1 MNVFDLFAK
10 ISLDTSEY
18 KDKLS
23 EVESKTSA
31 IGSAVGTGLKA
42 TAAAVGATVVAAGG
56 AIAKLTKSAVDNYA
70 EYEQLAGGVS
80 TLFGTNGKTLAE
92 YAQSVGQTV
101 DQAKGKY
108 NELVQANDI
117 VMKHAQDAW
126 KTNQMSAN
134 EYLNTTMEFSASLIQ
149 SMGGDT
155 KAAADKAD
163 LAISDMTDN
172 VNKMGSSMRSVQDAY
187 RGFSKQN
194 YTMLDNLKLGY
205 GGTKAEMERLLK
217 DAEKL
222 SGVKYD
228 LSSYADI
235 VDAIHVVQENMGMM
249 GTSAEEA
256 KKTIQGSAAT
266 MKAAW
271 ENLKTAFADEDAD
284 IGTSVENLSQSVEAF
299 VNNVSPKIEAAL
311 PRIGDAIGQLSSTV
325 FPILTQAIAD
335 LAPGLMEGVASLV
348 ESVLK
353 VLPDLI
359 GTTLDLATTLI
370 PQLEKS
376 LGEVLQSIGTS
387 LPGLAKQFVDFGQVM
402 LDTVVDGINWVVA
415 NFGTIMST
423 LGSFIGTIVDGLITE
438 DNISKLTTAVTNLVF
453 VAANWLLDPENLD
466 KMLSCAARLIG
477 KIGKGIED
485 AWEGT
490 DGQPGIKDKL
500 HDLIDKIKAE
510 WKDYWNQTGE
520 ELQMGFTGDFDE
532 DYKPKTFFGKI
543 AIGSYKNAENT
554 TDEEAVDNIKN
565 SGIYGDN
572 GEDWDKYQKI
582 GQKIND
588 FPGNAWQGIKDF
600 LAADDEANPFNQM
613 GAQIE
618 TLVEKIKALP
628 ETISGLG
635 DTISSA
641 WGEIKESISE
651 KWEDIKSVLSE
662 KWEDIKTTLSEKWE
676 DIKTTVSTTW
686 ENVEEKTSET
696 WENIKSNLSEKWE
709 DIKTTL
715 SETWESIETT
725 VSAAWENVKEKTSE
739 TWENIKSNLSEK
751 WESIKSNAST
761 TWDSLKTTVSTTWD
775 NVKEKTST
783 TWENIKST
791 LTEKWESIKTSASST
806 WESMKAAV
814 SQAWSDIKTTIKT
827 TINDIIQ
834 SALTW
839 GSDMVSNFASGIS
852 SAWGTLTSSVSG
864 MAGRVKSFVGFSEP
878 EEGPLSDFHTY
889 APDMMELFAK
899 GIKDNEYKVV
909 DNVENVTSK
918 IKNAFSND
926 YAVPNITASP
936 ANGFNS
942 SAVGS
947 DAPVS
952 GSVSVVNNFTISG
965 ENASEISD
973 AVAEKIQEALE
984 ELQTRRELALGR

>member
-18 KDKLS
+18 KEKLS

-42 TAAAVGATVVAAGG
+42 TSAAVGATVIAAGG

-101 DQAKGKY
+101 DQVKGKY

-126 KTNQMSAN
+126 KKNQMSAN

-155 KAAADKAD
+155 KESAEKAD
-163 LAISDMTDN
+163 MAISDMTDN
-172 VNKMGSSMRSVQDAY
+172 ANKMGSSIRSVQDAY
-187 RGFSKQN
+187 RGFSRQN

-205 GGTKAEMERLLK
+205 GGTATEMARLIN
-217 DAEKL
+217 D
-222 SGVKYD
+222 SGVLGDNLID
-228 LSSYADI
+228 LSDKTKIGAQLSEYGFATM
-235 VDAIHVVQENMGMM
+235 VDAIHAVQVKMGVT
-249 GTSAEEA
+249 GTSAYEA
-256 KKTIQGSAAT
+256 ATTIQGSAAT

-271 ENLKTAFADEDAD
+271 EDLKTAFADEDAD

-299 VNNVSPKIEAAL
+299 VDNVSPKIEAAL

-376 LGEVLQSIGTS
+376 LGEVLQSIGAS
-387 LPGLAKQFVDFGQVM
+387 LPGLAKQFVSFGQVM

-415 NFGTIMST
+415 NFDTITST

-466 KMLSCAARLIG
+466 KMLSCATRLIG

-500 HDLIDKIKAE
+500 HNLIDKIKAE
-510 WKDYWNQTGE
+510 WNDYWNQTGE

-532 DYKPKTFFGKI
+532 DYKPKTFFGKL
-543 AIGSYKNAENT
+543 AIGSYRNAENT

-572 GEDWDKYQKI
+572 GEDWDKYQEL

-641 WGEIKESISE
+641 WDEIKES
-651 KWEDIKSVLSE
+651 
-662 KWEDIKTTLSEKWE
+662 
-676 DIKTTVSTTW
+676 
-686 ENVEEKTSET
+686 TSET
-696 WENIKSNLSEKWE
+696 WETVTSTLSEKWE

-725 VSAAWENVKEKTSE
+725 VSETWETVKEKTSE

-751 WESIKSNAST
+751 WESIKSSASA

-791 LTEKWESIKTSASST
+791 LTEKWESIKTSASNT
-806 WESMKAAV
+806 WDSMKTAV
-814 SQAWSDIKTTIKT
+814 SQAWTSIKTTIKT

-852 SAWGTLTSSVSG
+852 SAWGTLKSSVSS
-864 MAGRVKSFVGFSEP
+864 MAGHVKSFVGFSEP

-909 DNVENVTSK
+909 GNVENVTSR

-926 YAVPNITASP
+926 YAVPNITT
-936 ANGFNS
+936 S
-942 SAVGS
+942 SANSFNGS
-947 DAPVS
+947 TSGSSTPVS
-952 GSVSVVNNFTISG
+952 GSVSVVNNFTING
-965 ENASEISD
+965 GNASEISD
-973 AVAEKIQEALE
+973 TVAEKIQEALG
-984 ELQTRRELALGR
+984 ELQIRHELALGR

>member
-18 KDKLS
+18 KEKLS

-42 TAAAVGATVVAAGG
+42 TAAAVGATVIAAGG

-101 DQAKGKY
+101 DQVKGKY

-172 VNKMGSSMRSVQDAY
+172 VNKMGSTMRSVQDAY

-235 VDAIHVVQENMGMM
+235 VDAIHVVQKNMGMM
-249 GTSAEEA
+249 GTSAKEA
-256 KKTIQGSAAT
+256 KETIQGSAAT

-271 ENLKTAFADEDAD
+271 ENLKTAFADENAD

-299 VNNVSPKIEAAL
+299 ANNVSPKIEAAL

-376 LGEVLQSIGTS
+376 LGEVLQSIGVS
-387 LPGLAKQFVDFGQVM
+387 LPGLAKQFVSFGQVM

-415 NFGTIMST
+415 NFDTITST

-466 KMLSCAARLIG
+466 KMLSCTTRLIG

-490 DGQPGIKDKL
+490 DGQPGIKDKI
-500 HDLIDKIKAE
+500 HNLIDKIKAA
-510 WKDYWNQTGE
+510 WNDYWNQTGE

-532 DYKPKTFFGKI
+532 DYKPKTFFGKL
-543 AIGSYKNAENT
+543 AIGSYRNAENT

-582 GQKIND
+582 GQKIDKFLNPPESEVSTGGLTRGVEED
-588 FPGNAWQGIKDF
+588 ESPWQGIKDF

-641 WGEIKESISE
+641 WDEIKES
-651 KWEDIKSVLSE
+651 
-662 KWEDIKTTLSEKWE
+662 
-676 DIKTTVSTTW
+676 
-686 ENVEEKTSET
+686 
-696 WENIKSNLSEKWE
+696 
-709 DIKTTL
+709 
-715 SETWESIETT
+715 
-725 VSAAWENVKEKTSE
+725 TSE

-751 WESIKSNAST
+751 WESIKSSAST

-791 LTEKWESIKTSASST
+791 LTEKWESIKTSASNT
-806 WESMKAAV
+806 WDSMKTAV
-814 SQAWSDIKTTIKT
+814 SQAWTSIKTTIKT

-852 SAWGTLTSSVSG
+852 SAWGTLKSSVSS
-864 MAGRVKSFVGFSEP
+864 MAGHVKSFVGFSEP

-909 DNVENVTSK
+909 GNAENVASK

-926 YAVPNITASP
+926 YAAPNITT
-936 ANGFNS
+936 S
-942 SAVGS
+942 SANSFNGS
-947 DAPVS
+947 TSGSSTPAS
-952 GSVSVVNNFTISG
+952 GSVSVVNNFTING
-965 ENASEISD
+965 GNASEISD
-973 AVAEKIQEALE
+973 TVAEKIQEALG
-984 ELQTRRELALGR
+984 ELQIRRELALGR

>member
-18 KDKLS
+18 KEKLS

-42 TAAAVGATVVAAGG
+42 TAAAVGATVIAAGG

-92 YAQSVGQTV
+92 YAQSVGQTI

-172 VNKMGSSMRSVQDAY
+172 VNKMGSTMRSVQDAY

-235 VDAIHVVQENMGMM
+235 VDAIHVIQENMGMM

-376 LGEVLQSIGTS
+376 LGEVLQSIGAS
-387 LPGLAKQFVDFGQVM
+387 LPGLAKQFVSFGQVM

-415 NFGTIMST
+415 NFNTITST

-500 HDLIDKIKAE
+500 HDLIDKIKAG
-510 WKDYWNQTGE
+510 WNDYWNQTGE

-532 DYKPKTFFGKI
+532 DYKPKTFFGKL
-543 AIGSYKNAENT
+543 AIGSYRNAENT

-572 GEDWDKYQKI
+572 GEDWDKYQEL

-641 WGEIKESISE
+641 WDEIKEST
-651 KWEDIKSVLSE
+651 SE
-662 KWEDIKTTLSEKWE
+662 KWEDIKTTLSE
-676 DIKTTVSTTW
+676 TW
-686 ENVEEKTSET
+686 ETVTST
-696 WENIKSNLSEKWE
+696 LSEKWE

-725 VSAAWENVKEKTSE
+725 LSETWGNVKESTSE

-751 WESIKSNAST
+751 WESIKSSAST

-791 LTEKWESIKTSASST
+791 LTEKWESIKTSASNT
-806 WESMKAAV
+806 WDSMKTAV
-814 SQAWSDIKTTIKT
+814 SQAWTNIKTTIKT

-852 SAWGTLTSSVSG
+852 SAWGTLKSSVSS
-864 MAGRVKSFVGFSEP
+864 MAGHVKSFVGFSEP

-909 DNVENVTSK
+909 GNAENVASK

-926 YAVPNITASP
+926 YAVPNITT
-936 ANGFNS
+936 S
-942 SAVGS
+942 SANSFNGS
-947 DAPVS
+947 TSGSSTPVS
-952 GSVSVVNNFTISG
+952 GSVSVVNNFTING
-965 ENASEISD
+965 GNASEISD
-973 AVAEKIQEALE
+973 TVAEKIQEALR
-984 ELQTRRELALGR
+984 ELQIRRELALGR

>member
-1 MNVFDLFAK
+1 M
-10 ISLDTSEY
+10 
-18 KDKLS
+18 
-23 EVESKTSA
+23 
-31 IGSAVGTGLKA
+31 
-42 TAAAVGATVVAAGG
+42 
-56 AIAKLTKSAVDNYA
+56 
-70 EYEQLAGGVS
+70 
-80 TLFGTNGKTLAE
+80 
-92 YAQSVGQTV
+92 
-101 DQAKGKY
+101 
-108 NELVQANDI
+108 
-117 VMKHAQDAW
+117 
-126 KTNQMSAN
+126 
-134 EYLNTTMEFSASLIQ
+134 
-149 SMGGDT
+149 
-155 KAAADKAD
+155 
-163 LAISDMTDN
+163 
-172 VNKMGSSMRSVQDAY
+172 
-187 RGFSKQN
+187 
-194 YTMLDNLKLGY
+194 Y

-235 VDAIHVVQENMGMM
+235 VDAIHVIQKNMGMM

-376 LGEVLQSIGTS
+376 LGEVLQSVGAS
-387 LPGLAKQFVDFGQVM
+387 LPGLAKQFVDFGQVI
-402 LDTVVDGINWVVA
+402 LDTVVNGVNWVAA
-415 NFGTIMST
+415 NFDTIMST
-423 LGSFIGTIVDGLITE
+423 LGSFIGTIVDGLLTE

-466 KMLSCAARLIG
+466 KMLSCAVSLFG
-477 KIGKGIED
+477 KIAKGVED

-510 WKDYWNQTGE
+510 WNDYWNQTGE

-532 DYKPKTFFGKI
+532 DYEPKTFLGKL
-543 AIGSYKNAENT
+543 AIGSYKNSENL
-554 TDEEAVDNIKN
+554 TDEEAADNLKN
-565 SGIYGDN
+565 SGIYSD
-572 GEDWDKYQKI
+572 GEYEKYQEAGQAI
-582 GQKIND
+582 GGFLD
-588 FPGNAWQGIKDF
+588 DPWQGIKNF
-600 LAADDEANPFNQM
+600 LAADDEANPFYQM
-613 GAQIE
+613 GEQIE
-618 TLVEKIKALP
+618 LLVEKIKSLP

-635 DTISSA
+635 DTIGSA
-641 WGEIKESISE
+641 WDGIKESTSQ
-651 KWEDIKSVLSE
+651 KWEDIKS
-662 KWEDIKTTLSEKWE
+662 
-676 DIKTTVSTTW
+676 
-686 ENVEEKTSET
+686 
-696 WENIKSNLSEKWE
+696 
-709 DIKTTL
+709 
-715 SETWESIETT
+715 
-725 VSAAWENVKEKTSE
+725 A
-739 TWENIKSNLSEK
+739 LSEK

-761 TWDSLKTTVSTTWD
+761 TWENLKTTVSTAWD

-791 LTEKWESIKTSASST
+791 LTEKWESIKTSASNT
-806 WESMKAAV
+806 WESMKTAV
-814 SQAWSDIKTTIKT
+814 SQAWTNIKTTIQN
-827 TINDIIQ
+827 TINGLVQ

-839 GSDMVSNFASGIS
+839 GSDMIDNFISGIKSMWSSLTSTVSNVA
-852 SAWGTLTSSVSG
+852 AT
-864 MAGRVKSFVGFSEP
+864 VKSYLGFSEP
-878 EEGPLSDFHTY
+878 EEGPLSNFHTY

-899 GIKDNEYKVV
+899 GIKDNEYKVI

-926 YAVPNITASP
+926 YAAPNITT
-936 ANGFNS
+936 S
-942 SAVGS
+942 SANSFNGS
-947 DAPVS
+947 TSGSSTPVS
-952 GSVSVVNNFTISG
+952 GSVSVVNNFTING
-965 ENASEISD
+965 GNASEISD
-973 AVAEKIQEALE
+973 TVAEKIQEALE
-984 ELQTRRELALGR
+984 ELQIRRELALGR

>member
-18 KDKLS
+18 KEKLS

-42 TAAAVGATVVAAGG
+42 TAAAVGTTVIAAGG

-101 DQAKGKY
+101 DQVKGKY

-126 KTNQMSAN
+126 KKNQMSAN

-155 KAAADKAD
+155 KESAEKAD
-163 LAISDMTDN
+163 MAISDMTDN
-172 VNKMGSSMRSVQDAY
+172 ANKMGSSIRSVQDAY
-187 RGFSKQN
+187 RGFAKQN

-205 GGTKAEMERLLK
+205 GGTATEMARLIN
-217 DAEKL
+217 D
-222 SGVKYD
+222 SGVLGDNLID
-228 LSSYADI
+228 LSDKTKIGAQLSEYGFATM
-235 VDAIHVVQENMGMM
+235 VDAIHAVQVKMGVT
-249 GTSAEEA
+249 GTSAYEA
-256 KKTIQGSAAT
+256 ATTIQGSAAT

-271 ENLKTAFADEDAD
+271 ENLKTAFADENAD

-299 VNNVSPKIEAAL
+299 VDNVSPKIEAAL

-376 LGEVLQSIGTS
+376 LGEVFQNIGAS
-387 LPGLAKQFVDFGQVM
+387 LPGLAKQFVNFGQVM
-402 LDTVVDGINWVVA
+402 VDTAVDGINWVVA
-415 NFGTIMST
+415 NFDTITST

-466 KMLSCAARLIG
+466 KMLSCATRLIG

-510 WKDYWNQTGE
+510 WNDYWNQTGE

-532 DYKPKTFFGKI
+532 DYKPKTFFGKL
-543 AIGSYKNAENT
+543 AIGSYRNAENT

-572 GEDWDKYQKI
+572 GEDWDKYQEL

-641 WGEIKESISE
+641 WDEIKESTSE
-651 KWEDIKSVLSE
+651 TWESIE
-662 KWEDIKTTLSEKWE
+662 TTLSEKWE
-676 DIKTTVSTTW
+676 
-686 ENVEEKTSET
+686 NVKEKTSET
-696 WENIKSNLSEKWE
+696 WETVTSTLSEKWE

-725 VSAAWENVKEKTSE
+725 VSETWETVKEKTSE

-751 WESIKSNAST
+751 WESIKSSASA

-791 LTEKWESIKTSASST
+791 LTEKWESIKTSASNT
-806 WESMKAAV
+806 WDSMKTAV
-814 SQAWSDIKTTIKT
+814 SQAWTSIKTTIKT

-852 SAWGTLTSSVSG
+852 SAWGTLKSSVSS
-864 MAGRVKSFVGFSEP
+864 MAGHVKSFVGFSEP

-909 DNVENVTSK
+909 GNAENVASK

-926 YAVPNITASP
+926 YAAPNITT
-936 ANGFNS
+936 S
-942 SAVGS
+942 SANSFNGS
-947 DAPVS
+947 TSGSSTPAS
-952 GSVSVVNNFTISG
+952 GSVSVVNNFTING
-965 ENASEISD
+965 GNASEISD
-973 AVAEKIQEALE
+973 TVAEKIQEALG
-984 ELQTRRELALGR
+984 ELQIRRELALGR

>member
-1 MNVFDLFAK
+1 M
-10 ISLDTSEY
+10 
-18 KDKLS
+18 
-23 EVESKTSA
+23 
-31 IGSAVGTGLKA
+31 
-42 TAAAVGATVVAAGG
+42 
-56 AIAKLTKSAVDNYA
+56 
-70 EYEQLAGGVS
+70 
-80 TLFGTNGKTLAE
+80 
-92 YAQSVGQTV
+92 
-101 DQAKGKY
+101 
-108 NELVQANDI
+108 
-117 VMKHAQDAW
+117 
-126 KTNQMSAN
+126 
-134 EYLNTTMEFSASLIQ
+134 
-149 SMGGDT
+149 
-155 KAAADKAD
+155 
-163 LAISDMTDN
+163 
-172 VNKMGSSMRSVQDAY
+172 
-187 RGFSKQN
+187 
-194 YTMLDNLKLGY
+194 Y

-311 PRIGDAIGQLSSTV
+311 PRISDAIGRLSSTV

-335 LAPGLMEGVASLV
+335 LAPGLIEGVASLV
-348 ESVLK
+348 ESILK

-376 LGEVLQSIGTS
+376 LGEVLQSIGAS
-387 LPGLAKQFVDFGQVM
+387 LPGLAKQFVDFGQVI
-402 LDTVVDGINWVVA
+402 LDTMVNGINWVVA
-415 NFGTIMST
+415 NFDTIMST
-423 LGSFIGTIVDGLITE
+423 LGSFIGTIVDGLLTE

-453 VAANWLLDPENLD
+453 VAANWLLDPENID
-466 KMLSCAARLIG
+466 KMLSCAVSLFG

-485 AWEGT
+485 AWEGK

-500 HDLIDKIKAE
+500 HDLVDKIKAE
-510 WKDYWNQTGE
+510 WKKYWNQTSE
-520 ELQMGFTGDFDE
+520 ELKMGFTGDFDD
-532 DYKPKTFFGKI
+532 DYEPKTFFGKL
-543 AIGSYKNAENT
+543 AIGSYRNAENT

-565 SGIYGDN
+565 SVIYGDN
-572 GEDWDKYQKI
+572 GEDWDKYQES
-582 GQKIND
+582 GQKI
-588 FPGNAWQGIKDF
+588 
-600 LAADDEANPFNQM
+600 DEFFNP
-613 GAQIE
+613 
-618 TLVEKIKALP
+618 P
-628 ETISGLG
+628 E
-635 DTISSA
+635 
-641 WGEIKESISE
+641 SE
-651 KWEDIKSVLSE
+651 
-662 KWEDIKTTLSEKWE
+662 
-676 DIKTTVSTTW
+676 VSTGGLTRGGEEDESPW
-686 ENVEEKTSET
+686 QKIVESVSTAWDSIKEKTSET
-696 WENIKSNLSEKWE
+696 WETVTSTLSEKWE

-715 SETWESIETT
+715 SETWGSIETT
-725 VSAAWENVKEKTSE
+725 VSETWETFKEKTSE

-761 TWDSLKTTVSTTWD
+761 TWDSLKTTVSTAWD

-791 LTEKWESIKTSASST
+791 LTEKWESIKTSASNT
-806 WESMKAAV
+806 WDSMKTAV
-814 SQAWSDIKTTIKT
+814 SQAWTSIKTTIKT
-827 TINDIIQ
+827 TIDDIIQ

-839 GSDMVSNFASGIS
+839 GSDMVSNFTSGIS
-852 SAWGTLTSSVSG
+852 SAWGTLKSGVSG
-864 MAGRVKSFVGFSEP
+864 MAGHVRSFVGFSEP

-899 GIKDNEYKVV
+899 GIKDNEYKVI

-926 YAVPNITASP
+926 YAAPNIAT
-936 ANGFNS
+936 S
-942 SAVGS
+942 SANSFNGS
-947 DAPVS
+947 TSGSSTPVS
-952 GSVSVVNNFTISG
+952 GSVSVVNNFTING
-965 ENASEISD
+965 GNASEISD

>member
-1 MNVFDLFAK
+1 M
-10 ISLDTSEY
+10 
-18 KDKLS
+18 
-23 EVESKTSA
+23 
-31 IGSAVGTGLKA
+31 
-42 TAAAVGATVVAAGG
+42 
-56 AIAKLTKSAVDNYA
+56 
-70 EYEQLAGGVS
+70 
-80 TLFGTNGKTLAE
+80 
-92 YAQSVGQTV
+92 
-101 DQAKGKY
+101 
-108 NELVQANDI
+108 
-117 VMKHAQDAW
+117 
-126 KTNQMSAN
+126 
-134 EYLNTTMEFSASLIQ
+134 
-149 SMGGDT
+149 
-155 KAAADKAD
+155 
-163 LAISDMTDN
+163 
-172 VNKMGSSMRSVQDAY
+172 
-187 RGFSKQN
+187 
-194 YTMLDNLKLGY
+194 Y

-235 VDAIHVVQENMGMM
+235 VDAIHVIQKNMGMM

-256 KKTIQGSAAT
+256 KETIQGSAAT

-376 LGEVLQSIGTS
+376 LGEVFQNIGAS
-387 LPGLAKQFVDFGQVM
+387 LPGLAKQFVNFGQVM
-402 LDTVVDGINWVVA
+402 LDTAVDGINWVVA
-415 NFGTIMST
+415 NFDTITST

-466 KMLSCAARLIG
+466 KMLSCVTRLIG

-510 WKDYWNQTGE
+510 WNDYWNQTGE
-520 ELQMGFTGDFDE
+520 ELQMGVTGDFDE
-532 DYKPKTFFGKI
+532 DYKPKTFFGKL

-572 GEDWDKYQKI
+572 GEDWDKYQEL

-641 WGEIKESISE
+641 WDEIKESTSQ
-651 KWEDIKSVLSE
+651 

-676 DIKTTVSTTW
+676 
-686 ENVEEKTSET
+686 NVKESTSET
-696 WENIKSNLSEKWE
+696 WETVTSTLSEKWE

-725 VSAAWENVKEKTSE
+725 LSETWETVKEKTSE

-751 WESIKSNAST
+751 WESIKSSAST

-791 LTEKWESIKTSASST
+791 LTEKWESIKTSASNT
-806 WESMKAAV
+806 WDSMKTAV
-814 SQAWSDIKTTIKT
+814 SQAWTSIKTTIKT

-852 SAWGTLTSSVSG
+852 SAWGTLKSSVSS
-864 MAGRVKSFVGFSEP
+864 MAGHVKSFVGFSEP

-909 DNVENVTSK
+909 GNAENVASK

-926 YAVPNITASP
+926 YAAPNITT
-936 ANGFNS
+936 S
-942 SAVGS
+942 SANSFNGS
-947 DAPVS
+947 TSGSSTPVS
-952 GSVSVVNNFTISG
+952 GSVSVINNFTING
-965 ENASEISD
+965 GNAAEISD
-973 AVAEKIQEALE
+973 TVAEKIQEALG
-984 ELQTRRELALGR
+984 ELQIRRELALGR

>member
-18 KDKLS
+18 KEKLS

-42 TAAAVGATVVAAGG
+42 TAAAVGATVIAAGG

-101 DQAKGKY
+101 DQVKGKY

-126 KTNQMSAN
+126 KKNQMSAN

-155 KAAADKAD
+155 KGSAEKAD
-163 LAISDMTDN
+163 MAISDMTDN
-172 VNKMGSSMRSVQDAY
+172 ANKMGSSIRSVQDAY
-187 RGFSKQN
+187 RGFAKQN

-205 GGTKAEMERLLK
+205 GGTATEMARLIN
-217 DAEKL
+217 D
-222 SGVKYD
+222 SGVLGDNLID
-228 LSSYADI
+228 LSDKTKIGAQLSEYGFATM
-235 VDAIHVVQENMGMM
+235 VDAIHAVQVKMGVT
-249 GTSAEEA
+249 GTSAYEA
-256 KKTIQGSAAT
+256 ATTIQGSAAT

-299 VNNVSPKIEAAL
+299 VDNVSPKIEAAL

-376 LGEVLQSIGTS
+376 LGEVLQSIGAS
-387 LPGLAKQFVDFGQVM
+387 LPGLAKQFVSFGQVM

-415 NFGTIMST
+415 NFDTITST

-500 HDLIDKIKAE
+500 HDLIDKIKAG
-510 WKDYWNQTGE
+510 WNDYWNQTGE

-532 DYKPKTFFGKI
+532 DYKPKTFFGKL
-543 AIGSYKNAENT
+543 AIGSYRNAENT

-572 GEDWDKYQKI
+572 GEDWDKYQKT
-582 GQKIND
+582 GQKID
-588 FPGNAWQGIKDF
+588 EF
-600 LAADDEANPFNQM
+600 LNP
-613 GAQIE
+613 
-618 TLVEKIKALP
+618 P
-628 ETISGLG
+628 E
-635 DTISSA
+635 
-641 WGEIKESISE
+641 SE
-651 KWEDIKSVLSE
+651 
-662 KWEDIKTTLSEKWE
+662 
-676 DIKTTVSTTW
+676 VSTGGLIRDGEEDESPW
-686 ENVEEKTSET
+686 QKIVESVSTAWDSIKEKTSET
-696 WENIKSNLSEKWE
+696 WETVTSTLSEKWE

-715 SETWESIETT
+715 SETWGSIETT
-725 VSAAWENVKEKTSE
+725 VSETWETVKEKTSE

-751 WESIKSNAST
+751 WESIKSSAST

-791 LTEKWESIKTSASST
+791 LTEKWESIKTSASNT
-806 WESMKAAV
+806 WDSMKTAV
-814 SQAWSDIKTTIKT
+814 SQAWTSIKTTIKT

-852 SAWGTLTSSVSG
+852 SAWGTLKSGVSG
-864 MAGRVKSFVGFSEP
+864 MAGHVKSFVGFSEP

-909 DNVENVTSK
+909 GNAENVASK

-926 YAVPNITASP
+926 YAVPNITT
-936 ANGFNS
+936 S
-942 SAVGS
+942 SANSFNGS
-947 DAPVS
+947 TSGSSTPVS
-952 GSVSVVNNFTISG
+952 GSVSVVNNFTING
-965 ENASEISD
+965 GNASEISD
-973 AVAEKIQEALE
+973 TVAEKIQEALR
-984 ELQTRRELALGR
+984 ELQIRRELALGR

>member
-1 MNVFDLFAK
+1 MNVFDLFAR
-10 ISLDTSEY
+10 ISLDTSEF
-18 KDKLS
+18 KDKLG
-23 EVESKTSA
+23 EAESKVSSVGST
-31 IGSAVGTGLKA
+31 IGSGLKA

-56 AIAKLTKSAVDNYA
+56 AIASLTKSAVDNYG

-108 NELVQANDI
+108 NELVQANDT
-117 VMKHAQDAW
+117 VMKHAQNAW

-134 EYLNTTMEFSASLIQ
+134 EYLNTTMELSASLIQ

-172 VNKMGSSMRSVQDAY
+172 VNKMGSSVRSVQDAY

-228 LSSYADI
+228 ISSYADI
-235 VDAIHVVQENMGMM
+235 VDAIHTVQKSMGMM
-249 GTSAEEA
+249 GTSAKEA
-256 KKTIQGSAAT
+256 KTTIQGSAAT

-271 ENLKTAFADEDAD
+271 ENLKTAFADSDAD
-284 IGTSVENLSQSVEAF
+284 IGTNVDNLSQSIEAF
-299 VNNVSPKIEAAL
+299 INNISPKIEAAL
-311 PRIGDAIGQLSSTV
+311 PRIGDAIGQLSTTV
-325 FPILTQAIAD
+325 LPILTQAIAD

-348 ESVLK
+348 ESILK

-376 LGEVLQSIGTS
+376 LGEVLQSIGAS

-415 NFGTIMST
+415 NFDTIMST
-423 LGSFIGTIVDGLITE
+423 LGSFIGTIVDGLLTE
-438 DNISKLTTAVTNLVF
+438 DNISKLTTAVTNLIF
-453 VAANWLLDPENLD
+453 VAANWLLNVENID
-466 KMLSCAARLIG
+466 KMLSCAVKLFG

-485 AWEGT
+485 AWEGK

-510 WKDYWNQTGE
+510 WKAYWNQTGE
-520 ELQMGFTGDFDE
+520 ELQMGFTGDIDE
-532 DYKPKTFFGKI
+532 DHEPKTFFGKL
-543 AIGSYKNAENT
+543 AIGSYKNAENL
-554 TDEEAVDNIKN
+554 TDEEAVDNLKN

-572 GEDWDKYQKI
+572 GKDWGKYQEAGQAI
-582 GQKIND
+582 GGFLD
-588 FPGNAWQGIKDF
+588 DPWQGIKDF

-618 TLVEKIKALP
+618 TLVEKIKTLP

-641 WGEIKESISE
+641 WDGIKESTSQ
-651 KWEDIKSVLSE
+651 KWEEIKS
-662 KWEDIKTTLSEKWE
+662 T
-676 DIKTTVSTTW
+676 
-686 ENVEEKTSET
+686 
-696 WENIKSNLSEKWE
+696 
-709 DIKTTL
+709 
-715 SETWESIETT
+715 
-725 VSAAWENVKEKTSE
+725 
-739 TWENIKSNLSEK
+739 LSEK

-761 TWDSLKTTVSTTWD
+761 TWDNVKTTVSTAWD

-791 LTEKWESIKTSASST
+791 LTEKWESIRTSASNT
-806 WESMKAAV
+806 WDSMKTAV
-814 SQAWSDIKTTIKT
+814 SQAWTDIKTTIKT
-827 TINDIIQ
+827 TIDGIIQ

-839 GSDMVSNFASGIS
+839 GSDMVSNFTSGIS
-852 SAWGTLTSSVSG
+852 SAWGTLTKGVSG

-899 GIKDNEYKVV
+899 GIKDNEGKVIG
-909 DNVENVTSK
+909 NVESVTSK

-926 YAVPNITASP
+926 YVVPNITASS
-936 ANGFNS
+936 ANSFNS
-942 SAVGS
+942 SVVGS
-947 DAPVS
+947 NAPVS
-952 GSVSVVNNFTISG
+952 NPISVVNNFTING
-965 ENASEISD
+965 ENASDISD
-973 AVAEKIQEALE
+973 TVAEKIQEALE

>member
-18 KDKLS
+18 KEKLS

-31 IGSAVGTGLKA
+31 IGSAVGTGLKV
-42 TAAAVGATVVAAGG
+42 TAAAVGATVIAAGG

-92 YAQSVGQTV
+92 YAQSAGQTV
-101 DQAKGKY
+101 DQVKGKY

-172 VNKMGSSMRSVQDAY
+172 VNKMGSTMRSVQDAY

-217 DAEKL
+217 DAEKI

-235 VDAIHVVQENMGMM
+235 VDAIHVIQENMGMM

-299 VNNVSPKIEAAL
+299 VDNVSPKIEAAL

-376 LGEVLQSIGTS
+376 LGEVLQSIGAS
-387 LPGLAKQFVDFGQVM
+387 LPGLAKQFVSFGQVM
-402 LDTVVDGINWVVA
+402 LDTVVDGINWVVT
-415 NFGTIMST
+415 NFDTITST

-500 HDLIDKIKAE
+500 YDLIDKIKAE
-510 WKDYWNQTGE
+510 WNDYWNQTGE

-532 DYKPKTFFGKI
+532 DYKPKTFFGKL
-543 AIGSYKNAENT
+543 AIGSYRNAENT

-572 GEDWDKYQKI
+572 GEDWNKYQEL

-628 ETISGLG
+628 ETMSELG

-641 WGEIKESISE
+641 WDEIKES
-651 KWEDIKSVLSE
+651 
-662 KWEDIKTTLSEKWE
+662 
-676 DIKTTVSTTW
+676 
-686 ENVEEKTSET
+686 TSET
-696 WENIKSNLSEKWE
+696 WETVTSTLSEKWE

-725 VSAAWENVKEKTSE
+725 VSETWETVKEKTSE

-751 WESIKSNAST
+751 WESIKSSAST
-761 TWDSLKTTVSTTWD
+761 TWDSLKTTVFTTWD

-791 LTEKWESIKTSASST
+791 LTEKWESIKTSASNT
-806 WESMKAAV
+806 WDSMKTAV
-814 SQAWSDIKTTIKT
+814 SQAWTSIKTTIKT

-852 SAWGTLTSSVSG
+852 SAWGTLKSSVSS
-864 MAGRVKSFVGFSEP
+864 MAGHVKSFVGFSEP

-909 DNVENVTSK
+909 GNVENVTSR

-926 YAVPNITASP
+926 YAVPNITT
-936 ANGFNS
+936 S
-942 SAVGS
+942 SANSFNGS
-947 DAPVS
+947 TSGSSTPVN
-952 GSVSVVNNFTISG
+952 GSVSVVNNFTING

-973 AVAEKIQEALE
+973 TVAEKIQEALG
-984 ELQTRRELALGR
+984 ELQIRRELALGR

>member
-18 KDKLS
+18 KEKLS

-31 IGSAVGTGLKA
+31 IGSAIGTGLKA
-42 TAAAVGATVVAAGG
+42 TAAAVGATVIAAGG

-172 VNKMGSSMRSVQDAY
+172 ANKMGSTMRSVQDAY

-217 DAEKL
+217 DAEKI

-235 VDAIHVVQENMGMM
+235 VDAIHVIQENMGMM

-271 ENLKTAFADEDAD
+271 ENLKTAFADEEAD

-376 LGEVLQSIGTS
+376 LGEVLQSIGAS
-387 LPGLAKQFVDFGQVM
+387 LPGLAKQFVSFGQVM

-415 NFGTIMST
+415 NFDTIMST

-466 KMLSCAARLIG
+466 KMLSCATRLIG

-500 HDLIDKIKAE
+500 HDLIDKIKAG

-532 DYKPKTFFGKI
+532 DYKPKTFFGKV
-543 AIGSYKNAENT
+543 AIGSYRNAENT

-635 DTISSA
+635 DTISSV
-641 WGEIKESISE
+641 WGEIKESTSE
-651 KWEDIKSVLSE
+651 KWEDIKS
-662 KWEDIKTTLSEKWE
+662 TLSEKWE
-676 DIKTTVSTTW
+676 DIKSNASTTWENLKTTVSTT
-686 ENVEEKTSET
+686 
-696 WENIKSNLSEKWE
+696 
-709 DIKTTL
+709 
-715 SETWESIETT
+715 
-725 VSAAWENVKEKTSE
+725 WENVKEKTSE

-751 WESIKSNAST
+751 WEDIKASASNTWDNMKTTITT
-761 TWDSLKTTVSTTWD
+761 TWDS
-775 NVKEKTST
+775 VKEKTST
-783 TWENIKST
+783 TWETVKST
-791 LTEKWESIKTSASST
+791 LSEKWESIKSDASTTWDNVKSKITSAWDSASEKTSTT
-806 WESMKAAV
+806 WETITNTLSEK
-814 SQAWSDIKTTIKT
+814 WSSIE
-827 TINDIIQ
+827 
-834 SALTW
+834 S
-839 GSDMVSNFASGIS
+839 SASGV
-852 SAWGTLTSSVSG
+852 WDRMKSSVSTAWSEIETTITSAIDSVVSSALSWG
-864 MAGRVKSFVGFSEP
+864 KDMIQNFIDGIESMWSKLTSTVSDVASTVKNFLGFSEP

-889 APDMMELFAK
+889 APDMMELFAR

-909 DNVENVTSK
+909 DSVENVTSK

-926 YAVPNITASP
+926 YAVPNITTSS
-936 ANGFNS
+936 ANSFNS
-942 SAVGS
+942 STSGS
-947 DAPVS
+947 DALAS
-952 GSVSVVNNFTISG
+952 GSVSVVNNFTVNG

-973 AVAEKIQEALE
+973 AIAEKIQEALE